1 MSHKTYLITAAVAGA
16 EPNWRFLTCLAAYA
30 KHRDAEVL
38 VATLPGLHKNDV
50 VDVRIAADFG
60 ATLVD
65 TSLSLGRNLSLLQFR
80 LRPAQQ
86 NPLVSLSR
94 FIQNKKSAIIPSTKQ
109 FFQPVATM
117 TSDPRVFYTT
127 GACTEPAY
135 ADSRIG
141 EIATFDHVIGAVV
154 VECGHDG
161 LFHARPLRWK
171 KGTCFTDIGSQV
183 SYFGKGAVQFKQV
196 QAKVVTLG
204 DWHTG
209 DTDPV
214 ARSAS
219 FDMLHQFEPRT
230 TVVHDI
236 FNGHS
241 INHHEQDK
249 CITRAR
255 EHRNG
260 RLDLPAELLECAK
273 ELEEISRWIPARGRL
288 LVSKSNH
295 DDWLARYLES
305 GHYNDDPQNYRL
317 ALTLAAALYD
327 GQDPLEAAV
336 RSMAKLPHVSFL
348 HRKHGINILGWE
360 VGEHGDA
367 GVNGSKGNTAQ
378 LERVAGHAVIG
389 HQHTPSIFRGLVVV
403 GTNTKLQLGYN
414 EKSPST
420 WLHANSVIWPD
431 GSCQLLV
438 MPEQRACKW
447 TYFT

>member
-1 MSHKTYLITAAVAGA
+1 MSQTYLITAAVAGA
-16 EPNWRFLTCLAAYA
+16 EPNQRFLTCLMAYA
-30 KHRDAEVL
+30 KHRRAEVL
-38 VATLPGLHKNDV
+38 VATLPGLKKGDV
-50 VDVRIAADFG
+50 VDTRIASDFG
-60 ATLVD
+60 ATIVD
-65 TSLSLGRNLSLLQFR
+65 QSMSLGLNISLLQFR

-94 FIQNKKSAIIPSTKQ
+94 FIQNKKSAIIPATKQ
-109 FFQPVATM
+109 FFQSVATM
-117 TSDPRVFYTT
+117 TSDPRAFYST
-127 GACTEPAY
+127 GVCTEPTY

-154 VECGHDG
+154 LECGREG
-161 LFHARPLRWK
+161 IFHARHIRWK
-171 KGTCFTDIGSQV
+171 QNKSVTDLGTCV
-183 SYFGKGAVQFKQV
+183 ECFGTGGAKFKQV
-196 QAKVVTLG
+196 QAAAVSLG

-209 DTDPV
+209 DTDPA
-214 ARSAS
+214 ARAAS
-219 FDMLHQFEPRT
+219 FDMLHQFEPRV
-230 TVVHDI
+230 TVLHDI

-255 EHRNG
+255 EHKNG
-260 RLDLPAELLECAK
+260 RLDLPAELRGVAA
-273 ELEEISRWIPARGRL
+273 ELTEISRWIPSRGRL

-305 GHYNDDPQNYRL
+305 GHYNDDAQNYRL
-317 ALTLAAALYD
+317 SLTLAAALYD
-327 GQDPLEAAV
+327 GLDPLETAV
-336 RSMAKLPHVSFL
+336 RGMAKLPKVDFL
-348 HRKHGINILGWE
+348 RRKNGVNILGWE

-389 HQHTPSIFRGLVVV
+389 HQHSPAVFRGLVVV

-414 EKSPST
+414 DKSPST
-420 WLHANSVIWPD
+420 WLHANAVIWPD